1 VTRTV
6 VHVVT
11 GAPRTGKSALIARL
25 LASRPLWAGLAPRA
39 CPCCIGRVE
48 TQVLLTRLLREQRPK
63 RVLLEL
69 GELRHL
75 VALHRALGVWP
86 LSQYVE
92 VGRSIQLP
100 QDEALVPEML
110 GA

>member
-1 VTRTV
+1 
-6 VHVVT
+6 
-11 GAPRTGKSALIARL
+11 
-25 LASRPLWAGLAPRA
+25 
-39 CPCCIGRVE
+39 
-48 TQVLLTRLLREQRPK
+48 
-63 RVLLEL
+63 VLLEL
-69 GELRHL
+69 GEPHHL
-75 VALHRALGVWP
+75 VALHRALGDWP